1 MYSPIIL
8 SLCCAIS
15 AFAAESP
22 AVRHFAPPTGADSL
36 LEANPIPL
44 PVVKPA
50 DLQAALSPVPQPVSK
65 DTAASVTSTSVFQIQ
80 VDALSDLDAAQA
92 RKTVLEQTIGDKVD
106 VIFDPPYYKL
116 RLGSFA
122 TRQEAEDRL
131 LDLAEKNV
139 QGFVVRQ

>member
-1 MYSPIIL
+1 M
-8 SLCCAIS
+8 
-15 AFAAESP
+15 
-22 AVRHFAPPTGADSL
+22 

-50 DLQAALSPVPQPVSK
+50 DLQAALSPVPQPAGN
-65 DTAASVTSTSVFQIQ
+65 DTVASTASTTVFQIQ

-92 RKTVLEQTIGDKVD
+92 RKAVVEQAVGDKVD

-116 RLGSFA
+116 RIGSFA

>member
-1 MYSPIIL
+1 MYSRIIL

-15 AFAAESP
+15 AFAAESSG
-22 AVRHFAPPTGADSL
+22 VRHFSPPTGADSL
-36 LEANPIPL
+36 LEANPITL

-50 DLQAALSPVPQPVSK
+50 DLQTALSPVPQPAGK
-65 DTAASVTSTSVFQIQ
+65 DTVASTASTTVFQIQ

-92 RKTVLEQTIGDKVD
+92 RKAVVEQAVGDKVD

-116 RLGSFA
+116 RIGSFA